1 MSNLTDGR
9 SASSGRC
16 PLRSHVIRSLRTP
29 VSLYVRA
36 STVQRRRDLFSE
48 ALEVIARRHG
58 DPDLT
63 LASVAHEIATSRRQ
77 LQRALAE
84 VGGTSFSRELQRV
97 RMERAA
103 ELLLGGSL
111 PVQVVAGAVG
121 YRQAAQ
127 FAKVFR
133 RHHGVSPSMFRRSS
147 DQLAA

>member
-1 MSNLTDGR
+1 MIRTGI
-9 SASSGRC
+9 C
-16 PLRSHVIRSLRTP
+16 PVFP
-29 VSLYVRA
+29 YVRA
-36 STVQRRRDLFSE
+36 STVQRRRDLHRE
-48 ALEVIARRHG
+48 ALEVIGRRHG
-58 DPDLT
+58 DPDLS

-84 VGGTSFSRELQRV
+84 AGGTSFSRELQRI

-103 ELLLGGSL
+103 QLLLSEPL

-133 RHHGVSPSMFRRSS
+133 RHHGISPSMFLR
-147 DQLAA
+147 QPNPLAA